1 MFRSCLLYS
10 CSLLTCTSKIERGST
25 SIPLVVLED
34 IFCQAYFVLVLDVHE
49 LFLRLGVVHVDFQ
62 FLHLGQIR
70 DPLVADL
77 IGDPLGQALVGVKQE
92 SSLRDAVGL
101 VVELLGEHL
110 IEVPEFFGHKDGRVQ
125 LRNAVYGE
133 TGDDREVGHAD
144 LSVIDDAHLVDLV
157 ADIYARVVIAVVDLS
172 LKSSVDLLHDGVDAG
187 KESGEELNGPLL
199 KRFRH
204 DGVVGVR
211 AALCDDIPC
220 LVPCQSVLLMSSCV
234 FMYFWIAH

>member
-1 MFRSCLLYS
+1 MQSLDLYVENRAGIDFDS
-10 CSLLTCTSKIERGST
+10 
-25 SIPLVVLED
+25 VVLED

-77 IGDPLGQALVGVKQE
+77 VGDPLGQVRIAVKKE

-125 LRNAVYGE
+125 LRNAV
-133 TGDDREVGHAD
+133 
-144 LSVIDDAHLVDLV
+144 
-157 ADIYARVVIAVVDLS
+157 
-172 LKSSVDLLHDGVDAG
+172 
-187 KESGEELNGPLL
+187 
-199 KRFRH
+199 
-204 DGVVGVR
+204 
-211 AALCDDIPC
+211 
-220 LVPCQSVLLMSSCV
+220 
-234 FMYFWIAH
+234 